1 MNDEHRP
8 YRVWWDDEAGVA
20 RAEWEQGADCGL
32 EVAREID
39 AQVVALGHGK
49 VPLLVNIRNIGSI
62 DRAAREYFM
71 HSATHYTAVALLAG
85 SAATRM
91 MANFF
96 LGLSRGENRASRG
109 LTRSSPCSP
118 ASLPATSTLG
128 GSDSP
133 TTRTWTP

>member
-32 EVAREID
+32 ETAREID
-39 AQVVALGHGK
+39 AQVRALGHGR

-71 HSATHYTAVALLAG
+71 DSATHYTAVALLAG

-96 LGLSRGENRASRG
+96 LGLSRGENRARMFTVEADALGWLRG
-109 LTRSSPCSP
+109 Q
-118 ASLPATSTLG
+118 G
-128 GSDSP
+128 
-133 TTRTWTP
+133 